1 MNYLHGHD
9 IVHRNLKPSNIYL
22 DSNLY
27 PYLSNFYRARQTKIP
42 FPYQLKKMTLRY
54 EPPEFIT
61 NYIEN
66 QNSFRLDI
74 YSYGMVLYYLIT
86 ETRPFSTFE
95 GSRNELIESIQK
107 GYRPEFPI
115 TFPKEYNKWK
125 KLINKCWEQLPFK
138 RPIFGNIIAEL
149 ESEFVHDKNIDQE
162 IFNDYKNNVLK
173 IKEPELT
180 ID

>member
-27 PYLSNFYRARQTKIP
+27 PYLSNFYRARQTKIQ